1 MLDKTIVIIPSLD
14 PDEHL
19 VQTVEGLKAAGF
31 NRFVLVDDGS
41 DEEHKKNFPEP
52 SDSVAVLHHEK
63 NKGKGAALKTAF
75 SYIAENLPDAKYMVT
90 VDGDGQHAPLD
101 AKKCIEALGDNEN
114 LCILGA
120 RSFKEDNVPLR
131 SKMGNTITLF
141 VFHKLCGIKISDT
154 QTGLR
159 AFSTALIPA
168 LLRIEGDRFEYET
181 NMLLK
186 FKQNGVEIGEVP
198 IETVY
203 IEENHASHFRTVQ
216 DSFLVYKFILS
227 YVLSSAISFIVDIS
241 LFAILLKIF
250 TKSGITGPAFALFGK
265 EMTLVQFFATA
276 IARAVSSIVN
286 YTINKK
292 KVFTYEKADE
302 QKKDNTIFK
311 YYALA
316 IPQMFVSAFSVTLL
330 VRLLHIPAEATFVTT
345 LLKVCV
351 DVIIFL
357 VNYRVQR
364 SWVFANRPSDNKEL
378 GGKNNE

>member
-1 MLDKTIVIIPSLD
+1 
-14 PDEHL
+14 
-19 VQTVEGLKAAGF
+19 
-31 NRFVLVDDGS
+31 
-41 DEEHKKNFPEP
+41 
-52 SDSVAVLHHEK
+52 
-63 NKGKGAALKTAF
+63 
-75 SYIAENLPDAKYMVT
+75 
-90 VDGDGQHAPLD
+90 
-101 AKKCIEALGDNEN
+101 
-114 LCILGA
+114 
-120 RSFKEDNVPLR
+120 
-131 SKMGNTITLF
+131 
-141 VFHKLCGIKISDT
+141 
-154 QTGLR
+154 
-159 AFSTALIPA
+159 
-168 LLRIEGDRFEYET
+168 
-181 NMLLK
+181 MLLK

-227 YVLSSAISFIVDIS
+227 YLLSSVISFIVDIS

-250 TKSGITGPAFALFGK
+250 TKSGLTGPAFALFGK

-330 VRLLHIPAEATFVTT
+330 VRLLHIPAEATFITT

-364 SWVFANRPSDNKEL
+364 SWVFANRPSDNKEI